1 MLMQTNAAENR
12 QMQHSGDESPGG
24 QNQAEP
30 PSAAPWSITQD
41 PERKEITNLKLKVL
55 LVVSSEKKFKPKN
68 IRQEKGKEVLVPA
81 LYYNVHARCWYSRM
95 QRKIGK
101 CNTMETSLSVGRIR
115 RSPLLLHPEP
125 SHNSAM
131 QCCCSC
137 TRTQI
142 PKHTTAQTRT

>member
-55 LVVSSEKKFKPKN
+55 LVLSSEKIKFNPKK
-68 IRQEKGKEVLVPA
+68 IRQEKGK
-81 LYYNVHARCWYSRM
+81 NV
-95 QRKIGK
+95 
-101 CNTMETSLSVGRIR
+101 
-115 RSPLLLHPEP
+115 
-125 SHNSAM
+125 
-131 QCCCSC
+131 
-137 TRTQI
+137 
-142 PKHTTAQTRT
+142 